1 MEYSKISTQLSNRLY
16 GVELTNSQDLDQTD
30 AEPKESQTLET
41 QRRLS
46 FWKMAWEGR
55 PSWMRTVYSGKEAL
69 TGYCFILPILLTGDS
84 TVMESVVNVAT
95 SFPFVLIGLRVP
107 RKDFSTTMYSNSLIG
122 VGLAST
128 LYHTSRGEVRKSTRW
143 GDYAMIATSTLC
155 MSSAL
160 KNDNKNSRA
169 LMLASIMMLPFQPL
183 LVTAIHTSLAEATF
197 ARKVIENPKLRGAH
211 ALHTA
216 STLVGGAL
224 FVADDIYPDTPYI
237 HAAWHVAA
245 AVGVMTINTL
255 ID

>member
-55 PSWMRTVYSGKEAL
+55 PSWMRTVYSGKE
-69 TGYCFILPILLTGDS
+69 GDS

>member
-55 PSWMRTVYSGKEAL
+55 PSWMRTVYSGKE
-69 TGYCFILPILLTGDS
+69 GYCFILPILLTGDS

>member
-16 GVELTNSQDLDQTD
+16 GVELTNSQDLDQTYYSADIFALSD

-143 GDYAMIATSTLC
+143 GDYAMIATSTL
-155 MSSAL
+155 
-160 KNDNKNSRA
+160 
-169 LMLASIMMLPFQPL
+169 
-183 LVTAIHTSLAEATF
+183 ATF

-216 STLVGGAL
+216 STLVGGPHRQVSHHCQFL
-224 FVADDIYPDTPYI
+224 PNLYY
-237 HAAWHVAA
+237 
-245 AVGVMTINTL
+245 
-255 ID
+255 

>member
-16 GVELTNSQDLDQTD
+16 GVELTNSQDLDQTYYSADIFALSD

-55 PSWMRTVYSGKEAL
+55 PSWMRTVYSGKE
-69 TGYCFILPILLTGDS
+69 GDS

-143 GDYAMIATSTLC
+143 GDYAMIATSTL
-155 MSSAL
+155 
-160 KNDNKNSRA
+160 
-169 LMLASIMMLPFQPL
+169 
-183 LVTAIHTSLAEATF
+183 ATF

>member
-16 GVELTNSQDLDQTD
+16 GVELTNSQDLDQTYYSADIFALSD

-143 GDYAMIATSTLC
+143 GDYAMIATSTL
-155 MSSAL
+155 
-160 KNDNKNSRA
+160 
-169 LMLASIMMLPFQPL
+169 
-183 LVTAIHTSLAEATF
+183 ATF